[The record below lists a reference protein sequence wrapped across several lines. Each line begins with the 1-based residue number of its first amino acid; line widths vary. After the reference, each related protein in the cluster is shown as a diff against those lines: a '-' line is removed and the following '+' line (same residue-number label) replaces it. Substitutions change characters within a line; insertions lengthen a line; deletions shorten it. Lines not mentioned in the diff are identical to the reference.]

1 MLLCLF
7 ILTNG
12 YGWIWDDP
20 RNDLRSEW
28 LLSNHWNGYLRIR
41 SVYIYIDIPSS
52 KLTQLWK
59 TTMLLMGK
67 STMNGYFQ

>member
-1 MLLCLF
+1 MDGYGMTPGMTCDQ
-7 ILTNG
+7 NG
-12 YGWIWDDP
+12 YYPITGMDIYAYG
-20 RNDLRSEW
+20 L
-28 LLSNHWNGYLRIR
+28 YI
-41 SVYIYIDIPSS
+41 YIYIDIPSS